1 MWSKEV
7 AVQGSYCYGVTEVG
21 GRRVDAFARAL
32 QILEGSSGAKLRA
45 LVGPELPLTDYKREL
60 LTAASPGKANTV
72 KVVFRMAPK

>member
-7 AVQGSYCYGVTEVG
+7 TVQGSYCYGVTEVG

-32 QILEGSSGAKLRA
+32 QILEGGWGAKLRA
-45 LVGPELPLTDYKREL
+45 LVGPELPLTDYKRAL